1 MPGKPKQSQ
10 SVKYKEEEEI
20 EGKFEEERRKFEEE
34 KKKFEEERK
43 IFEEQKK
50 KFQEQKN
57 QVLVEEP
64 INESASSA
72 ANIQQENGIMV
83 CWEKTIKHNIILK
96 GRHCSKDRKQ
106 ADQEK
111 YELRNNVGS
120 IPISLFCEEF
130 NEFEEN
136 IERMGQEQALS
147 CEMYEAVARL
157 NAALTNTF
165 RTEEQ
170 RRNKVLAQIDSVFDL
185 FNEEAE
191 LPLIA
196 FCIKNKW
203 VNW

>member
-1 MPGKPKQSQ
+1 M
-10 SVKYKEEEEI
+10 
-20 EGKFEEERRKFEEE
+20 
-34 KKKFEEERK
+34 
-43 IFEEQKK
+43 
-50 KFQEQKN
+50 
-57 QVLVEEP
+57 VEEP

-130 NEFEEN
+130 HEFEEN

-170 RRNKVLAQIDSVFDL
+170 RRNKVLAQIDSVFEL

-191 LPLIA
+191 LPREETIQLMFKHPTVDTEPKSKETRGDA
-196 FCIKNKW
+196 CIFLDKKLPKQSWKSRQSMALNLQ
-203 VNW
+203 VIQSFAVA